1 MHVGAAEAVERL
13 HLEMVAQGVDGL
25 VQEKRVSV
33 VGQVVREAAEDLEL
47 LVGDEEFGGSQPGE
61 LVFQLL
67 AVGKLRQR
75 EFTGGVINHREA
87 EGVPVFAYR
96 GEVIMAAVIEQRE
109 VVDGAGRDD
118 LGDLPVHDLAGHRFG
133 GLLPDSDPPALLDE
147 FGDVVFRSVVRD
159 TTHGNSTAFGESHIE
174 ESGGLPGILEKHFVE
189 VAEPEEEKH
198 IVGKR
203 AAHRLVLRHHGG
215 ELAFLAGH
223 GVSF

>member
-1 MHVGAAEAVERL
+1 
-13 HLEMVAQGVDGL
+13 MVAQDVDGL

-33 VGQVVREAAEDLEL
+33 VGQVVRESAEGLEL

-75 EFTGGVINHREA
+75 ELAGGVIDHREA

-96 GEVIMAAVIEQRE
+96 SEVIVAAVIEQRE
-109 VVDGAGRDD
+109 VVDGARRDD

-133 GLLPDSDPPALLDE
+133 DLLPDSHPLALLDE
-147 FGDVVFRSVVRD
+147 LGDVVFHRVVRD
-159 TTHGNSTAFGESHIE
+159 TAHGNSTPFGESHIK
-174 ESGGLPGILEKHFVE
+174 ESGSLPGILEKHFVE